1 MIGCVILAVKQK
13 YFLLINFIKD
23 IEMNKYEQ
31 AVEIDAEFTS
41 VAKSIGVQLQYEA
54 GRCLFWPSM
63 KAVSI
68 ARSSK
73 LGIDGYN
80 EESAMLDAM
89 SAVKSFFADC
99 GLDDVEI
106 ATDET
111 SDYIPPE
118 AIMAQM
124 AHVIQ
129 KVLWES
135 KVDGKI
141 HCPPYAQGKLLASAI
156 RRNRNDVVSAEDRQ
170 REESKLRGIYQDDYD
185 SIITSSG
192 YLDKL
197 IMDNR
202 KSLLEYLLKF
212 GDDAVKMANDRIATK
227 VRDDVEL
234 PEDWDDM
241 CDVASAKAWE
251 WVCKGL
257 THNSI
262 KKRMQSAR
270 LRTEFRTFEL
280 A

>member
-1 MIGCVILAVKQK
+1 
-13 YFLLINFIKD
+13 
-23 IEMNKYEQ
+23 MNKFEQ
-31 AVEIDAEFTS
+31 ALEVDAEFTS
-41 VAKSIGVQLQYEA
+41 VAKSIGTQLQYEA
-54 GRCLFWPSM
+54 GRRLFWPSM

-68 ARSSK
+68 ARSNK

-80 EESAMLDAM
+80 EESALLDAV

-106 ATDET
+106 ATDAST
-111 SDYIPPE
+111 DYIPPE
-118 AIMAQM
+118 ATMAQM
-124 AHVIQ
+124 ANVIQ
-129 KVLWES
+129 RVMWES

-141 HCPPYAQGKLLASAI
+141 HCPPYAQGKILSSAI
-156 RRNRNDVVSAEDRQ
+156 RRNRNDAVSDEDRQ

-185 SIITSSG
+185 SIITCPDD
-192 YLDKL
+192 LDKL

-212 GDDAVKMANDRIATK
+212 GDDAVKKANDRIATK

-241 CDVASAKAWE
+241 CDVATAKAWE

-262 KKRMQSAR
+262 KKRMHSAR